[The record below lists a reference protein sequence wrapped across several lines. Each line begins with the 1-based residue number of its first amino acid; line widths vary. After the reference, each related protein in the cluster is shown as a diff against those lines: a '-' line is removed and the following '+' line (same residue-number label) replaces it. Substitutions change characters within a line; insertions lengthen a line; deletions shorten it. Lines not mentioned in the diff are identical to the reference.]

1 MYYLNKLFL
10 FIILL
15 IKLFQKMFLNY
26 LFIIIFNVITSLKN
40 EKLVF
45 AELHFRHGA
54 RAPNVLDANGTGI
67 DILGIKWPSPGELTP
82 IGKRMEYLLGLR
94 NRQRYIIEENLISE
108 VFDPHEIRVFSSDQN
123 RTLQSAVSHIQ
134 GFYPVFLHNG
144 EKLEPEQCDK
154 AVPPLNISNVTEI
167 EEQKDFLNDS
177 ALPYYMNIIPIH
189 VVHYRNSTY
198 NCSLKLR
205 DIFMNNLNTSTSL
218 KNIVEEFNNKYFE
231 QLKDIFP
238 LKVFNNTLNFSFI
251 IGFCDAYIADYAE
264 GKDLSNFLEISKMS
278 EADIYDLC
286 DRANTINF
294 RDIYYQ
300 DVKNESI
307 LFHNSLV
314 MRDMIN
320 YMKGRVDDDIQLDI
334 SKKNLSDFSKP
345 KLVIL
350 TGHDTTLSGQ
360 EAYFIRF
367 FGLDIDSYYYPY
379 FGSQITYEI
388 TREDVDDDMRGKL
401 TYSDYTVKYYFN
413 DDLLLNVSF
422 DEFVKKVE
430 KNIWSLEDID
440 KFCYGENYTSNTIIK
455 NETNS
460 DNKNN
465 NSIDTNL
472 FIIMIMGIIIFIL
485 VIVIVFLT
493 VKLMHKNKDT
503 KDDQLIKDE
512 RIINEDD

>member
-1 MYYLNKLFL
+1 ML
-10 FIILL
+10 
-15 IKLFQKMFLNY
+15 LNY
-26 LFIIIFNVITSLKN
+26 LLFIIIFNLINLSKN

-54 RAPNVLDANGTGI
+54 RAPNNLDLNGTGK
-67 DILGIKWPSPGELTP
+67 DLFGIQWPSPGELTP

-94 NRQRYIIEENLISE
+94 NRQRYIIDQEDFISE
-108 VFDPHEIRVFSSDQN
+108 VFDPHEIRVYSSDQN

-154 AVPPLNISNVTEI
+154 AVPPLDISNVTEI
-167 EEQKDFLNDS
+167 EEQKSFLNDS

-189 VVHYRNSTY
+189 NIHYRNSTY

-205 DIFMNNLNTSTSL
+205 DIFVNNLNTSILL
-218 KNIVEEFNNKYFE
+218 KEIVAEFNEKYFE
-231 QLKDIFP
+231 ILKDIFP
-238 LKVFNNTLNFSFI
+238 LKVYNNTFNFTFMF
-251 IGFCDAYIADYAE
+251 GFCDAYLADRVE
-264 GKDLSNFLEISKMS
+264 GKDLSNFLEISNMTEK
-278 EADIYDLC
+278 DILDLC
-286 DRANTINF
+286 DRVNTINF

-320 YMKGRVDDDIQLDI
+320 FMKGRVDDDIQLDI
-334 SKKNLSDFSKP
+334 SKKNLSEFSKP

-367 FGLDIDSYYYPY
+367 FGLDLDSYYYPY
-379 FGSQITYEI
+379 FGSQITFEI
-388 TREDVDDDMRGKL
+388 TREDVDDEKRSKL

-413 DDLLLNVSF
+413 DDLLLSVPFN
-422 DEFVKKVE
+422 EFVEKVE

-440 KFCYGENYTSNTIIK
+440 KFCYGENYTANPVIK
-455 NETNS
+455 NETNV
-460 DNKNN
+460 DNKKN

-472 FIIMIMGIIIFIL
+472 IIIMIMGIIIFIL
-485 VIVIVFLT
+485 VIVIIYLT
-493 VKLMHKNKDT
+493 VKLMHKDNDSKDE
-503 KDDQLIKDE
+503 QLIKDE